1 MNIYKIYA
9 KQLGKREEFLGCGT
23 RKQVESLIDDYKYN
37 YGDIANFRIVKCRD
51 SDYYSEKRIIFRRKY
66 Y

>member
-37 YGDIANFRIVKCRD
+37 YGDIANFRIVK
-51 SDYYSEKRIIFRRKY
+51 
-66 Y
+66 